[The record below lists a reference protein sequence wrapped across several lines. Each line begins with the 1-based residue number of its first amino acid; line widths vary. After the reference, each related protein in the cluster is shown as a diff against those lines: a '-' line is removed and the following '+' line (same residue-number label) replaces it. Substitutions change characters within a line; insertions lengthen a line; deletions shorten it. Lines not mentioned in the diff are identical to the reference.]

1 MLQEIE
7 RLAGRRFR
15 EVGRPEV
22 ADDEPAS
29 LAILARYMA
38 PGRSWVAL
46 DEAGRPIGYVL
57 IDDIDGNA
65 HIEQVSVLPA
75 HQGQGVGRALIE
87 RVQASASERG
97 LRAVTLTAF
106 TDVPWNAPLY
116 RHLGFRVLLVD
127 EFGPQ
132 LRAVGDAETA
142 RGLDPATRVCMALE
156 LTT

>member
-1 MLQEIE
+1 
-7 RLAGRRFR
+7 
-15 EVGRPEV
+15 
-22 ADDEPAS
+22 
-29 LAILARYMA
+29 
-38 PGRSWVAL
+38 VAL